1 MVQSEPVAPA
11 RKPRPHTSIA
21 MKTLTVS
28 NHYPETILHCI
39 RGQSVL
45 VDQLLAEVNI
55 PPVVLAQP
63 RARVAIESYVNLYRR
78 IVAVTHDESFGF
90 LPHPLRQQTLNIA
103 CEYAANSPTIGEALE
118 KICRFYSVV
127 TPDVSLAVR
136 PLGKEVRFEVELAR
150 PDQDFV
156 HFMVETFLCIGYR
169 FSSWL
174 AGQAMRLTGS
184 GFSYDPVRNKDEYV
198 FLFPTS
204 HEFGIVGPNFIAM
217 DADFLRLPVLKTA
230 GDLRAFN
237 DRAPLDLLNKLIG
250 NDSLTNRVY
259 VVLSGKHPD
268 EPQDAKTVASDM
280 AMTEQTLR
288 RRLRAEG
295 NTFQKIKDNL
305 RLDTAIFH
313 LMGEKYTITEISER
327 LGFSTPSA
335 FSRAFK
341 TWTGVSPEQ
350 YRHR

>member
-1 MVQSEPVAPA
+1 MIGRE
-11 RKPRPHTSIA
+11 RPETGPS
-21 MKTLTVS
+21 MKTLTLS
-28 NHYPETILHCI
+28 NHYPNTILHCV
-39 RGQSVL
+39 GDQPEL
-45 VDQLLAEVNI
+45 VARLLSDVGI
-55 PPVVLAQP
+55 PPVVLSQP
-63 RARVAIESYVNLYRR
+63 RARVPVQSHVNLYRSV
-78 IVAVTHDESFGF
+78 VAATQDESFGF
-90 LPHPLRQQTLNIA
+90 LPNPLRAGTLAIA
-103 CEYAANSPTIGEALE
+103 CEYAANSPTIGDALE
-118 KICRFYSVV
+118 KICRFYDVV
-127 TPDVSLAVR
+127 TQDARLTTRTV
-136 PLGKEVRFEVELAR
+136 GKEVLFEVELR
-150 PDQDFV
+150 QPELDFA
-156 HFMVETFLCIGYR
+156 HFMVETFLRIGYQ

-174 AGQAMRLTGS
+174 AGQAMALTRS
-184 GFSYDPVRNKDEYV
+184 GFSYDPVSNKGEYV

-204 HEFGIVGPNFIAM
+204 HEFGIAGPNFIAIE
-217 DADFLRLPVLKTA
+217 ADFLRLPVLKTA
-230 GDLRAFN
+230 SDVRAYN
-237 DRAPLDLLNKLIG
+237 EKAPLDLLNKLIG

-259 VVLSGKHPD
+259 VILSGKHPD

-295 NTFQKIKDNL
+295 YTFQKIKDNL

-313 LMGEKYTITEISER
+313 LMGDKYTITDISER